1 MSHDPAARPHP
12 AVPNYANP
20 DPANPDPANPDS
32 ASPGSGRPDGVSA
45 DPAKAVP
52 AMAVHAMAVQAMAV
66 HATTVSAIAD
76 PPTDQPAVAGADTS
90 TPHPERPGTVYLVGA
105 GPGDPELLTLK
116 AHRLLRQCDA
126 LVYDSLVPQALLDL
140 VPQGCERHFVGKRR
154 GHHSVPQ
161 PSTNAVLVELAGRL
175 GTIVRLKGGDP
186 FLFGRG
192 GEEAAHLVARGI
204 PVQVVPG
211 VTAGIAAPAYAGI
224 PVTHRKAGSSV
235 TFVTGHEE
243 IDKARAGVDWR
254 GLARSSDG
262 LVIYMGLHNLAR
274 IVAELL
280 AGGLA
285 AATPAA
291 VIQQGTV
298 RGQRQLVAT
307 LADLAERVE
316 AEGFASPSIVVIGEV
331 VNQRVPLCA
340 PEPADVTMPIPF

>member
-1 MSHDPAARPHP
+1 MTNNNPPPASPE
-12 AVPNYANP
+12 P
-20 DPANPDPANPDS
+20 DPAIATALPP
-32 ASPGSGRPDGVSA
+32 
-45 DPAKAVP
+45 VP
-52 AMAVHAMAVQAMAV
+52 Q
-66 HATTVSAIAD
+66 
-76 PPTDQPAVAGADTS
+76 
-90 TPHPERPGTVYLVGA
+90 RPGTVYLVGA

-116 AHRLLRQCDA
+116 AHRLLRHCDA
-126 LVYDSLVPQALLDL
+126 LVYDSLVPQAVLEL
-140 VPQGCERHFVGKRR
+140 VPSGCERHFVGKRR

-161 PSTNAVLVELAGRL
+161 PSTNAVLVELASRHH
-175 GTIVRLKGGDP
+175 TIVRLKGGDP

-243 IDKARAGVDWR
+243 IDKARPTVDWR
-254 GLARSSDG
+254 GLARCSDG

-274 IVAELL
+274 IVAELI
-280 AGGLA
+280 AGGLDP
-285 AATPAA
+285 ATPAA

-298 RGQRQLVAT
+298 RGQRALVAP
-307 LADLAERVE
+307 LGVLAEQVE

-331 VNQRVPLCA
+331 VNQRVPSCA